1 MEIGRHAWWCGLVAL
16 VHAAHWLGRR
26 PKMGRRRTIKR
37 RSARSGAFI
46 SSSAFGQCCCQRV
59 LSWWSVVASSA
70 CRYNPSI
77 QKRIEP
83 VQSFTLIV
91 KIVLFL
97 LLLGFAALNSDS
109 VTLRYFLGMAWQA
122 PLSLVILAAFAVGLL
137 TGLLGCSLRLLRNQ
151 RELRTLRLQINSHP
165 INSP

>member
-1 MEIGRHAWWCGLVAL
+1 
-16 VHAAHWLGRR
+16 
-26 PKMGRRRTIKR
+26 
-37 RSARSGAFI
+37 
-46 SSSAFGQCCCQRV
+46 
-59 LSWWSVVASSA
+59 VVAGSA
-70 CRYNPSI
+70 CRYNPAI
-77 QKRIEP
+77 PKPIEP
-83 VQSFTLIV
+83 VQSLTLIV

-151 RELRTLRLQINSHP
+151 RELRALRLQINRHP